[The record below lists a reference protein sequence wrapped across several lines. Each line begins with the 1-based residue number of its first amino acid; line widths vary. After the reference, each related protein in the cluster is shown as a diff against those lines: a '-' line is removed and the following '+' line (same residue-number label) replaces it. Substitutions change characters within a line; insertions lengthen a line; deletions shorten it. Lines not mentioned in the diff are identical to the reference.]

1 MTAGG
6 RAVSM
11 GSVVRYCILIEA
23 RLTSRLARS
32 IDAVEIKAAGSGTAL
47 LVDVSGVAE
56 LDALLQRLG
65 DLGLTVVS
73 LEQEPQPV

>member
-11 GSVVRYCILIEA
+11 GSVIRYCILIEA
-23 RLTSRLARS
+23 RLTSRLARN
-32 IDAVEIKAAGSGTAL
+32 IDAVEIKPAGSGTAL
-47 LVDVSGVAE
+47 RVDVSDVGE

-73 LEQEPQPV
+73 LEQEPQPA